1 MEDIQTS
8 KKNIDEYVEWNM
20 VQYYNYV
27 LTNFYCI
34 VVARLVED
42 VDLQLLTFSD
52 FGKDVPKTFKL
63 SPDGFVQMAIQLA
76 YYKYALC
83 STTFNEHVQ

>member
-1 MEDIQTS
+1 ME
-8 KKNIDEYVEWNM
+8 YGA
-20 VQYYNYV
+20 V
-27 LTNFYCI
+27 LQSCTYRFYCI
-34 VVARLVED
+34 VVTRLVED
-42 VDLQLLTFSD
+42 VDLQLVTFSD

-83 STTFNEHVQ
+83 STTFNEHVQK